1 MLLVRVGAETVNITR
16 LNWGCGPTPPSG
28 WINADRL
35 RAPNITLSG
44 DIRDGLALPDDSVDY
59 AVSIHAL
66 QDLPYLDV
74 LPALCELRRV
84 LRPGGVLRLGL
95 PDLER
100 AIEAW
105 LRQDAAYFYIPDHE
119 AHTLGGKLIVQAI
132 WYGATRTPF
141 AWDFLH
147 ELATKAGFGHVT
159 RCKFRHT
166 ESPWPE
172 IVELDNRERES
183 FFAEAVK

>member
-1 MLLVRVGAETVNITR
+1 MNITR
-16 LNWGCGPTPPSG
+16 LNWGCGPTPPAG
-28 WINADRL
+28 WLNADRL
-35 RAPNITLSG
+35 RGPRITLSG
-44 DIRDGLALPDDSVDY
+44 DIRDGLALPAEAVDY

-66 QDLPYLDV
+66 QDLPYLDIM
-74 LPALCELRRV
+74 PALVELKRV
-84 LRPGGVLRLGL
+84 LRPGGILRVGL

-105 LRQDAAYFYIPDHE
+105 LRQDAAYFYIPDQE
-119 AHTLGGKLIVQAI
+119 TRTLGGKLIVQAI
-132 WYGATRTPF
+132 WYGSSRTPF
-141 AWDFLH
+141 TWDFFQ
-147 ELATKAGFGHVT
+147 ELATKAGFRHVT

-166 ESPWPE
+166 ESRWPE